1 MSRKHKDMSHDHI
14 TTIETTLN
22 SEEPCHVSE
31 RVQSPSLRSTSA
43 SKREGDLAR
52 VLTLRPRQ
60 REVLPRLVFLL
71 VLVLVLVLVV
81 VVLVVVVV
89 AVLVTQE

>member
-1 MSRKHKDMSHDHI
+1 M
-14 TTIETTLN
+14 TTIETTLKN
-22 SEEPCHVSE
+22 LGPCQCHVSE
-31 RVQSPSLRSTSA
+31 SPSLRAMSA

-52 VLTLRPRQ
+52 VLALRPRQ

-71 VLVLVLVLVV
+71 VLVLVLVVVV

>member
-1 MSRKHKDMSHDHI
+1 M
-14 TTIETTLN
+14 
-22 SEEPCHVSE
+22 
-31 RVQSPSLRSTSA
+31 SA

-52 VLTLRPRQ
+52 VLALRPRQ